1 MPRIRPLRT
10 KEEIDK
16 VPTDQPVTIALEP
29 EGVVELPEAGAAPAT
44 EQKPVVREQRERKPE
59 EPPKTDEEVISL
71 KRQLDDMRKS
81 SDLQLAQ
88 MNQQLQEAKYL
99 AQENEQRFYNSY
111 NQAQDAEYQAI
122 LNAIGAAEGEAE
134 SAQEL
139 IARASEAS
147 DPKSVAEA
155 SRKLARAESR
165 LAQLEDGKAALEAQK
180 TREAAQAKEYRERQ
194 RSQQQPPPQ
203 QQSPEQFI
211 DQMPS
216 LLPSQRDWLKAH
228 TETITNTNKNL
239 RLQGAH
245 AEAVDL
251 GLQAGSQKYFDH
263 LEMRL
268 GYKQPPRE
276 EGEEDME
283 DESSQI
289 VSAPPSRQ
297 ATSPASGRTTSTKI
311 TLEPEQREIARLSG
325 ISEIDYARGLQK
337 LRDRK
342 ANGEYQ

>member
-10 KEEIDK
+10 KEEIAK
-16 VPTDQPVTIALEP
+16 VPQDQPVTIALEP
-29 EGVVELPEAGAAPAT
+29 EGTVEIETPEKETT
-44 EQKPVVREQRERKPE
+44 EPQKKEKRVREVPEVRENQ
-59 EPPKTDEEVISL
+59 EVMSL
-71 KRQLDDMRKS
+71 KRQLEDMQKA
-81 SDLQLAQ
+81 SDLQRIQAHEAI
-88 MNQQLQEAKYL
+88 QEANRR

-111 NQAQDAEYQAI
+111 AQAQDAEYQAI

-134 SAQEL
+134 GAQEL

-147 DPKSVAEA
+147 DPKAVAEA

-180 TREAAQAKEYRERQ
+180 TREAAQAKAYREQQ
-194 RSQQQPPPQ
+194 REQPKQQPQP
-203 QQSPEQFI
+203 QSPEQYI
-211 DQMPS
+211 DQMPN

-228 TETITNTNKNL
+228 PETITNTNKNL

-251 GLQAGSQKYFDH
+251 NMKPGTQKYFDH
-263 LEMRL
+263 LEMRM
-268 GYKQPPRE
+268 GYGKPSQE

-297 ATSPASGRTTSTKI
+297 ATSPTGKSTTTKI
-311 TLEPEQREIARLSG
+311 TLTPEQREVARLSG
-325 ISEIDYARGLQK
+325 ISEIDYARGLQR
-337 LRDRK
+337 LNDMK
-342 ANGEYQ
+342 ANGGYQ